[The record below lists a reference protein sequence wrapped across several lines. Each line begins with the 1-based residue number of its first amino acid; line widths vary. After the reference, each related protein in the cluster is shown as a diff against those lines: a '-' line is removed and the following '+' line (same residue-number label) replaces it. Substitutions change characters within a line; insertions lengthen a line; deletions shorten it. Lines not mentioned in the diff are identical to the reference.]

1 MHRVIQH
8 AGNAA
13 ALLAKML
20 HPLGCPSGPSCAP
33 SQGDNLAAFALVMGA
48 MFGFSLSAAAWAIAD
63 NAKLIADF
71 KEAIQ

>member
-1 MHRVIQH
+1 MHRVLQH
-8 AGNAA
+8 AANAA
-13 ALLAKML
+13 ALL
-20 HPLGCPSGPSCAP
+20 LGTASAGLSVWAILVS

-48 MFGFSLSAAAWAIAD
+48 MLGFSLAAAAWAISD